1 MPRPTIVGTVIRQ
14 IDMHHSSAGKNK
26 DYRITV
32 SEETPGRCRVY
43 TEYGPAN
50 RLNQGKEQ
58 TSSPVSMGAAISM
71 AESLRDG
78 KINQADSYQVTGD
91 QKFAPTASSAPAPAT
106 AAAPKASPKA
116 AAPVRPR
123 VSVESLSPASRA
135 KLASIF

>member
-14 IDMHHSSAGKNK
+14 IDMRHSSAGKNK

-32 SEETPGRCRVY
+32 SEETPGQCRVY
-43 TEYGPAN
+43 TEHGPAN

-58 TSSPVSMGAAISM
+58 TPSPLSMGAALSM

-78 KINQADSYQVTGD
+78 KINQADSYQVTND
-91 QKFAPTASSAPAPAT
+91 RKFAPKAPAPSP
-106 AAAPKASPKA
+106 APKATVPF
-116 AAPVRPR
+116 RPL